1 MDIEHIDDEN
11 KPHIELSLA
20 LGVQDKPFSD
30 DEEDD
35 DDDDDDKNILNDK
48 EISKKES
55 LITEIDSKQ
64 KDE

>member
-1 MDIEHIDDEN
+1 MDIEHIDDED

-30 DEEDD
+30 DEEDE
-35 DDDDDDKNILNDK
+35 DDKNILNDK

-55 LITEIDSKQ
+55 LITEIDSQNK
-64 KDE
+64 KN